1 MKVGILP
8 SANIYSTQILP
19 CRVHWLQ
26 RGPLNRTSQPSAIV
40 NTPSL
45 CERAF
50 STTSY
55 LSNWLAPKRGHNQKN
70 RKGRPR
76 VRTGG
81 STKGTTVVWG
91 DYGLRMRDHDRR
103 IAAKQLQIAAD
114 AIRMRLRGQRYRLY
128 TRVCANIGVYTS
140 GNEVR
145 MGKGKGSF
153 DYWAARVAVSRI
165 LFELKGDL
173 HEQIVRDAFRLA
185 GNKLPG
191 EPPRR
196 LSSQQM
202 SINVDIGL
210 YEFVK
215 RGDPPVMGITKVEV
229 GMSFEEMQR
238 PRIKLPMDVSA
249 GQIPATT
256 PL

>member
-1 MKVGILP
+1 MSPGGPFYFQRCFHTLP
-8 SANIYSTQILP
+8 WLSRGKLRGSAAPSFLQKKTPRTPKRPFSSTFP
-19 CRVHWLQ
+19 
-26 RGPLNRTSQPSAIV
+26 
-40 NTPSL
+40 
-45 CERAF
+45 
-50 STTSY
+50 
-55 LSNWLAPKRGHNQKN
+55 LSNWLAPKRGHNEKN

-76 VRTGG
+76 MRTGG

-114 AIRMRLRGQRYRLY
+114 AIKMRLRGQRYRLY

-153 DYWAARVAVSRI
+153 DYWAARVAVSRV

-191 EPPRR
+191 ENFLIRC
-196 LSSQQM
+196 
-202 SINVDIGL
+202 
-210 YEFVK
+210 
-215 RGDPPVMGITKVEV
+215 
-229 GMSFEEMQR
+229 
-238 PRIKLPMDVSA
+238 
-249 GQIPATT
+249 PADAR
-256 PL
+256 